1 MTFVL
6 TCTMIVSA
14 IALVARIPAWTRS
27 PWTRP
32 LTISVAAILAML
44 VLRGTPANDWYN
56 SAVNA
61 TASGWPANLPSVASN
76 VARLALTFAI
86 VAHAL
91 ISLQLARYLR
101 FVIPGFVVSALAML
115 AAYSASDFTS
125 TTGLDIGNPWEP
137 MTYHWLIL
145 AGTEAIA
152 VALLMWAVFVSLDGA
167 KPGERAVLLMWF
179 TSASFFAVGLI
190 LRTVNVLEAGVT
202 QFSGGLWP
210 ITLTATLLFSA
221 GVLTLAGQACHRN
234 RRRSKGAPRG
244 MGRETSIR

>member
-1 MTFVL
+1 MAFVL
-6 TCTMIVSA
+6 VCTVIVSA
-14 IALVARIPAWTRS
+14 LALAARIPAWTRS

-32 LTISVAAILAML
+32 LTLCVAAVLAML
-44 VLRGTPANDWYN
+44 VLRGTPVNDWYN

-61 TASGWPANLPSVASN
+61 TESGWPANLPGVASN
-76 VARLALTFAI
+76 VARLALSFAI
-86 VAHAL
+86 IAHAL
-91 ISLQLARYLR
+91 ISLRLARYLR
-101 FVIPGFVVSALAML
+101 FVIPAFTLCLVAML

-125 TTGLDIGNPWEP
+125 MTGLDIGDPWEP

-152 VALLMWAVFVSLDGA
+152 VVLLMWAVFVSLDGA
-167 KPGERAVLLMWF
+167 EPRERVVLLMWF

-190 LRTVNVLEAGVT
+190 LRTVNVLEPGVT
-202 QFSGGLWP
+202 TFSGGVWP

-221 GVLTLAGQACHRN
+221 GVLTIAGQAC
-234 RRRSKGAPRG
+234 RRHRSKGAPRG